1 MSLDISLKE
10 KPEISFNYTHNV
22 TPIWKEIGVYDAL
35 YNSHDKRVVDVIS
48 DLRKG
53 VLDGPC
59 KIKYLRMLNPKN
71 GWGDADS
78 ALDWLWQV
86 YRTFVEYEDCTIEVC
101 K

>member
-22 TPIWKEIGVYDAL
+22 TPIWKAIHVYDAL
-35 YNSHDKRVVDVIS
+35 YNY
-48 DLRKG
+48 
-53 VLDGPC
+53 DGNLVCDILPTIERGLIDGAQR
-59 KIKYLRMLNPKN
+59 IKYLRQLNPKN

-78 ALDWLWQV
+78 ALNWLWEV
-86 YRTFVEYEDCTIEVC
+86 YRAFVEHEDCTIEVW